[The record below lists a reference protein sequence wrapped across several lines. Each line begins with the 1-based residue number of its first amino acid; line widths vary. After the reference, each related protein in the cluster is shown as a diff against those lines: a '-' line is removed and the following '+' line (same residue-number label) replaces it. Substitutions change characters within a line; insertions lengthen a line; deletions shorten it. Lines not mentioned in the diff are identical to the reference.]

1 MRYLRVGLHIH
12 IQLQGIRQTQ
22 TSVDVW

>member
-22 TSVDVW
+22 TSVDV